1 MTTRDIGIGSRGG
14 GIDMWKSVGR
24 MAVAIAA
31 AGATFVASSAP
42 ALAAAGVN
50 ITANDTGLP
59 GLGQLQ
65 KIVGSLITVA
75 VIAAVAGILISAGMW
90 AIGNHSANPQIAG
103 RGKSGV
109 MVASAAAILS
119 GGALAI
125 VNFFFNIGAHI

>member
-1 MTTRDIGIGSRGG
+1 
-14 GIDMWKSVGR
+14 MWKFVGR
-24 MAVAIAA
+24 AVAAVVS
-31 AGATFVASSAP
+31 AGMTFIVFSSSAF
-42 ALAAAGVN
+42 AAAGVN
-50 ITANDTGLP
+50 ITANDNGLP

-75 VIAAVAGILISAGMW
+75 VIAAVAGVVISAGMW

-109 MVASAAAILS
+109 MVAAAAAVLA

-125 VNFFFNIGAHI
+125 VNFFFNIGSGIG

>member
-1 MTTRDIGIGSRGG
+1 MQ
-14 GIDMWKSVGR
+14 KHLGR
-24 MAVAIAA
+24 AVAAVVAA
-31 AGATFVASSAP
+31 ASTFVASSAS
-42 ALAAAGVN
+42 AVAAAGVN
-50 ITANDTGLP
+50 ITANDNGLP

-90 AIGNHSANPQIAG
+90 AVGNHSANPQIAG

-109 MVASAAAILS
+109 MVAAAAAILA

-125 VNFFFNIGAHI
+125 VNFFFNIGSGIG